1 MIRKALIS
9 SFLLQH
15 TVLLRSGNGSAEMFA
30 KRMYDGL
37 LQSYLSTGINTRTA
51 TEMRGKGSTDI
62 KHTVKKE
69 NPLKH
74 MAKPVSR
81 LFTHLYLT
89 WKINTQRWFEK
100 CKSRPQW
107 DATSHPLW
115 QR

>member
-1 MIRKALIS
+1 
-9 SFLLQH
+9 
-15 TVLLRSGNGSAEMFA
+15 MFA

-37 LQSYLSTGINTRTA
+37 LQSYLSTGINTRTT

-69 NPLKH
+69 NPVKH

-107 DATSHPLW
+107 DAT
-115 QR
+115 